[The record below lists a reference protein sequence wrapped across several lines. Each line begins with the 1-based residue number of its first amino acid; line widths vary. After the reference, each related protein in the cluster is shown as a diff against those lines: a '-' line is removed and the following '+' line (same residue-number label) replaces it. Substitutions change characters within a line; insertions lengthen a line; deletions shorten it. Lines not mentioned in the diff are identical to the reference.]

1 MNEIREWLTQS
12 GSFESG
18 LDLLRK
24 HTHNRF
30 MLQSIHRRHDT
41 QKLRYELEKIV
52 GIGSPAVQKQKPTTM
67 GTIEANVR
75 TEIVRE
81 GSIRLDELPQPLQ
94 AVYGQVCEQ
103 YRRMRSLHEKL
114 KLVATDSER
123 ATVRKELVAL
133 DGQRREGWAVIDRW
147 RMDGTLPVVEPAAGV
162 ESIPDYKAVQ
172 AARLAV
178 SRLLKQLEGCDAVKA
193 EQYREKIT
201 KAVGTIMAAGGK
213 FNKLAEPLRRQGFI

>member
-1 MNEIREWLTQS
+1 MNEIKEWLTQS
-12 GSFESG
+12 GSFETG

-30 MLQSIHRRHDT
+30 MLQSIQRRHDT
-41 QKLRYELEKIV
+41 LKLRYELEKIE
-52 GIGSPAVQKQKPTTM
+52 GIGSPAVHKEKPAARGM
-67 GTIEANVR
+67 LEANVR

-81 GSIRLDELPQPLQ
+81 GSIRVEDLPQPLQ

-114 KLVATDSER
+114 KLVATDSDR
-123 ATVRKELVAL
+123 ATVRKELITL
-133 DGQRREGWAVIDRW
+133 DRQRREGWAVIDRW
-147 RMDGTLPVVEPAAGV
+147 RADGTLPVMEPAAEV

-178 SRLLKQLEGCDAVKA
+178 SRLLKQLEDCDAVKA
-193 EQYREKIT
+193 EQCRDKIT
-201 KAVGTIMAAGGK
+201 KAVGTITAAGGK
-213 FNKLAEPLRRQGFI
+213 FNKLAEPLRRHGFI